1 MYNEG
6 YSRVSRTLCVLFGK
20 SVSLISDGR
29 PILLTK
35 VLYGIH
41 ISPRE
46 LRGNYRSYVTAFSST
61 YFPINKQLNK

>member
-1 MYNEG
+1 MYKEG

-41 ISPRE
+41 ISPRKFQ
-46 LRGNYRSYVTAFSST
+46 GNYTSYATALSFNIL
-61 YFPINKQLNK
+61 PNK